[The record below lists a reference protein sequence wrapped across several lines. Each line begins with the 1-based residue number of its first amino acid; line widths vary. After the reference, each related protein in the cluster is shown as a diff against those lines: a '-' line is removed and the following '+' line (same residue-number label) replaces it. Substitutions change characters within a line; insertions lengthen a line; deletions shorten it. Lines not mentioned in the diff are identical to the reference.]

1 MSYTWRNRR
10 SSPSDPSD
18 STLTTKSRLR
28 LPVDHPS
35 RTTFHSPQSLFTHS
49 GGGFGSDGL
58 HPNEQDLLDHY
69 AERFGIDLSTLPD
82 VPEDLTEVPWAT
94 RLLVY
99 RDAVI
104 LALADE
110 HVSGEERE
118 YLAELAE
125 RMKISAQIAD
135 SISIWA
141 KDCEA
146 LLERLEALIGG

>member
-1 MSYTWRNRR
+1 MDPPANSLDGF
-10 SSPSDPSD
+10 SPDLYIA
-18 STLTTKSRLR
+18 TLSKLA
-28 LPVDHPS
+28 H
-35 RTTFHSPQSLFTHS
+35 
-49 GGGFGSDGL
+49 SDGL
-58 HPNEQDLLDHY
+58 HPNEQDLLDHH
-69 AERFGIDLSTLPD
+69 AQRFGIDLSTLPD

-104 LALADE
+104 FALADE

-135 SISIWA
+135 SISMWA
-141 KDCEA
+141 KDCGA
-146 LLERLEALIGG
+146 LLERLEALIGE